1 MPKISNQFK
10 HSLLTSH
17 KDWDAYFEFKTFLLT
32 NSSTI
37 LNFEKFIFPEHL
49 ALLFMDQGSLE
60 SRGHALVFCS
70 EKWNYEALLS
80 FKNILLNKY
89 KITATFQKRN
99 VKGVFI
105 GNRLS
110 LKSTNLEI
118 FINTIYS
125 YVLPEFYY
133 KLELYKS
140 TTKRLKPIEK
150 SLEFSQQQKDLLL
163 ALIICRG
170 NAKSPLEFKGEN

>member
-1 MPKISNQFK
+1 M
-10 HSLLTSH
+10 
-17 KDWDAYFEFKTFLLT
+17 
-32 NSSTI
+32 
-37 LNFEKFIFPEHL
+37 
-49 ALLFMDQGSLE
+49 
-60 SRGHALVFCS
+60 
-70 EKWNYEALLS
+70 LS

-170 NAKSPLEFKGEN
+170 NAKSPLEF